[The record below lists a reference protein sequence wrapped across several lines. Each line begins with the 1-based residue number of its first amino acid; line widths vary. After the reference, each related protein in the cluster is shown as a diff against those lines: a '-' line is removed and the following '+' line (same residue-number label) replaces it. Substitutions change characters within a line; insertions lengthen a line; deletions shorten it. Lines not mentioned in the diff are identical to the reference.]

1 MYLEGMAVDVA
12 GCLGERIFREILCSD
27 VTFDY
32 RASDVLHRSFQL
44 CYTHFSTLGLL
55 NPFPQTPIPAYR
67 RPTPGQNV
75 AHTHSHCIT

>member
-44 CYTHFSTLGLL
+44 CYTHFSAHNPL
-55 NPFPQTPIPAYR
+55 NPFSHL
-67 RPTPGQNV
+67 PTLRIDGQHRQSV
-75 AHTHSHCIT
+75 AHTHSHCIA